1 MLRKLLN
8 KLSDSLL
15 AWSAGLLVPVLAA
28 FFLLTEPQMRD
39 WYFKVRYFFKP
50 DQPASAN
57 FVVLTVATKK
67 ANELTQV
74 TPRRYLARLIDSVAQ
89 FQPRL
94 IALDYEFLEAD
105 RSDPHYPELQR
116 AVAAAGNVILPCL
129 LDVHSHERRVLS
141 MPPEE
146 LAPLRQTGYVTLES
160 VYDAKLQTPL
170 TDQSLLP
177 SFAFAMMTAYLFP
190 QEYFAD
196 QDTAEDLP
204 AQALRMLA
212 LPDGEFL
219 LPINYAGPIKDKRIA
234 VQDAD
239 LFLRSIGNKNFWK
252 NIIAGKIVLIGSTL
266 RQADGSDQFETPYGT
281 MFGVEVHANIINML
295 LTQNFLK
302 PFGRRYEIF
311 FTALALAIAGFSVWR
326 LRLKSALG
334 VTAGWLLIYTTA
346 GFALFIGQNKILP
359 LALPLKA
366 GLVGFLLVYTL
377 QRFGVTK
384 RVREFLDFAI
394 LLEAAE
400 QKNRYRLRVINAP
413 GQAGDAKAE
422 VILNKDKLKKELK
435 RLQRGFVDQAFL
447 KNFGHLLYQHLFLD
461 NIAASYQ
468 RGLAQ
473 ARMEKKGLRLRLLI
487 DAPELQTLPWE
498 YLYDRRHD
506 FFFSANPEILLTR
519 DVVSEQ
525 PRREMNVKELNVL
538 IALSNPTPESLLM
551 LALHELEVTD
561 EKEIIVAALKNL
573 RDNTDIPI
581 RYTILEHATADE
593 IRRHLHDDFNVFHF
607 IGHSTFRDG
616 MGKIVLEDDEHEAVF
631 VDEADFGNL
640 FLGCNDMRLV
650 ILNSCQSATTAALPT
665 ISGLAYQIIQR
676 GVPAVV
682 AMQSPI
688 ADETATLF
696 AKEFY
701 RTLAA
706 GYAVDFAV
714 THARLVIAQKMKN
727 TRLHDFGIP
736 VLFMRAKKGSMV

>member
-1 MLRKLLN
+1 MLRKILN

-28 FFLLTEPQMRD
+28 FFLLTEPQMHD
-39 WYFKVRYFFKP
+39 WYFKARYLFKP
-50 DQPASAN
+50 DQPVSAN
-57 FVVLTVATKK
+57 LVVLAVATKK
-67 ANELTQV
+67 ANELTKV
-74 TPRRYLARLIDSVAQ
+74 TPRLYLARLIDSVAQ
-89 FQPRL
+89 FQPRV

-105 RSDPHYPELQR
+105 CSDPHYPELQR

-129 LDVHSHERRVLS
+129 LDVHSHEHRLLS
-141 MPPEE
+141 MPPED

-160 VYDAKLQTPL
+160 VYDAKLQTQL
-170 TDQSLLP
+170 ADQSELP
-177 SFAFAMMTAYLFP
+177 SIALAMVTAYLFP

-204 AQALRMLA
+204 AKALHTLA
-212 LPDGEFL
+212 LPGGESL

-239 LFLRSIGNKNFWK
+239 LFLRSIDSKNFWK
-252 NIIAGKIVLIGSTL
+252 HIIADKIVLIGSTL

-281 MFGVEVHANIINML
+281 MFGVEVHANIINTL
-295 LTQNFLK
+295 LTQNYLK
-302 PFGRRYEIF
+302 PFGVRYEIF
-311 FTALALAIAGFSVWR
+311 FTALSLAIAGLSVWR

-334 VTAGWLLIYTTA
+334 VTAGWLLIYTVA
-346 GFALFIGQNKILP
+346 GFTLFIGQNKILP

-384 RVREFLDFAI
+384 RVREFLDFEI
-394 LLEAAE
+394 LLEATE

-422 VILNKDKLKKELK
+422 TIFKKDQLQKALKS
-435 RLQRGFVDQAFL
+435 LQRGFTDQASL
-447 KNFGHLLYQHLFLD
+447 KNFGRLLYQTLFVD
-461 NIAASYQ
+461 NIAASYG
-468 RGLAQ
+468 RALTQ
-473 ARMEKKGLRLRLLI
+473 ARLEKKGLRLRLLI

-498 YLYDRRHD
+498 YLYDERND

-525 PRREMNVKELNVL
+525 PRREMNVKALNVL
-538 IALSNPTPESLLM
+538 IALSNPTPESLFM

-561 EKEIIVAALKNL
+561 EKDTIVAALKNL

-581 RYTILEHATADE
+581 RYTILEHATADQ
-593 IRRHLHDDFNVFHF
+593 IRQHLHDDFNVFHF

-640 FLGCNDMRLV
+640 FLGRTEMRLV

-676 GVPAVV
+676 SIPAVV

-706 GYAVDFAV
+706 GHPVDFAMA
-714 THARLVIAQKMKN
+714 HARLAIAQKMKA
-727 TRLHDFGIP
+727 TRPHDFGIP
-736 VLFMRAKKGSMV
+736 VLFMRAREGRIV